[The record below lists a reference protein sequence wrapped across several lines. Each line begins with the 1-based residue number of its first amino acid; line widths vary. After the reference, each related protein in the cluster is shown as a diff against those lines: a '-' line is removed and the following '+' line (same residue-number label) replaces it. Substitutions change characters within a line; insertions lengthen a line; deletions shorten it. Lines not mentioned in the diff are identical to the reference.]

1 MLVFVGQGQHAVVAA
16 VHELLFMNKGS
27 SIRKK
32 EKKNKRYDQFM

>member
-32 EKKNKRYDQFM
+32 RKEK